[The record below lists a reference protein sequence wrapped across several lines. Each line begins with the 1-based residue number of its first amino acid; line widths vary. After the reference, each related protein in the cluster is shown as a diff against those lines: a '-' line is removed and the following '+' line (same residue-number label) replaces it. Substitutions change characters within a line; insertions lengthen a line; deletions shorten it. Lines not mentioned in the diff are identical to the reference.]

1 MSNRAACDDC
11 GWPRVPTPRTG
22 DDPLP
27 HRPTQF
33 TLRSILISVTVVCI
47 GFAVIGR
54 YGINGLFELTDAAFL
69 LVIPILLMV
78 EVYYRWIKD
87 DMEGT

>member
-1 MSNRAACDDC
+1 M
-11 GWPRVPTPRTG
+11 
-22 DDPLP
+22 
-27 HRPTQF
+27 
-33 TLRSILISVTVVCI
+33 LISVTVACI